1 MYSVNTVQLYIVG
14 NVIAVSGVLQFRASA
29 GNLLH
34 CTPMW
39 LLTYCLPTAPG
50 LLLSLNNNTPQSTEA
65 EIEAVT
71 KKMMDETF
79 DFNDYLKQSQMVKNM
94 GSMAGVA
101 RMLPGMAGVYII
113 DRNTILTNVLHQTS
127 LLASRMQ

>member
-1 MYSVNTVQLYIVG
+1 M
-14 NVIAVSGVLQFRASA
+14 VLISLVVASA
-29 GNLLH
+29 
-34 CTPMW
+34 CCADI
-39 LLTYCLPTAPG
+39 LLT
-50 LLLSLNNNTPQSTEA
+50 LLLPRQSTEA

-101 RMLPGMAGVYII
+101 RMLPGMAGV
-113 DRNTILTNVLHQTS
+113 
-127 LLASRMQ
+127 

>member
-1 MYSVNTVQLYIVG
+1 M
-14 NVIAVSGVLQFRASA
+14 SA
-29 GNLLH
+29 NQSLLVH
-34 CTPMW
+34 
-39 LLTYCLPTAPG
+39 AA
-50 LLLSLNNNTPQSTEA
+50 LLLSYKQTTTTAQSTEA

-101 RMLPGMAGVYII
+101 RMLPGMAGVY
-113 DRNTILTNVLHQTS
+113 N
-127 LLASRMQ
+127 